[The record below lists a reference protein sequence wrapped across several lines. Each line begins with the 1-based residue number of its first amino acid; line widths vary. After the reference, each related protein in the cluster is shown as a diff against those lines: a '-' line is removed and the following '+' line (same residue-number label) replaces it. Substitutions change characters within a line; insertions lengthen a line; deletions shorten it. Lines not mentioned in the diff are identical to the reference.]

1 MPRITA
7 ELAALLNL
15 VTMTGRGDAIR
26 VYSRQG
32 CHLCDELIEGLLPM
46 VRGRIGVD
54 VVDIDSKDEWRAAF
68 TTRVPVV
75 EYRGR
80 TVCEFTLDRNAIKEI
95 LDHSVAS

>member
-1 MPRITA
+1 MS
-7 ELAALLNL
+7 L
-15 VTMTGRGDAIR
+15 VTLRGCGDAIR

-46 VRGRIGVD
+46 VRGRLDVD

-68 TTRVPVV
+68 DTRVPVV